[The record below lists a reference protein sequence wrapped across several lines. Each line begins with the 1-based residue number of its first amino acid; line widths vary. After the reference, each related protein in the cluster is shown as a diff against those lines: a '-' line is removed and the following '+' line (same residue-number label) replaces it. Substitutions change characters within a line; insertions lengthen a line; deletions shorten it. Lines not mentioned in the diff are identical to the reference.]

1 MLCQSPLVLRR
12 VSMCIL
18 KNYRIPRGWQK
29 VCLRAKMAA
38 SSSDPCS
45 LFLSPNGR
53 TFTTMEQVH
62 KYNSLLE
69 KEKLLKEQ
77 RKMELK
83 MKKNTAQPFQKA
95 KSSLQVSNW
104 SCT

>member
-1 MLCQSPLVLRR
+1 MCVL
-12 VSMCIL
+12 
-18 KNYRIPRGWQK
+18 KKYRIPRGWQK

-53 TFTTMEQVH
+53 TFTTMEQVQE
-62 KYNSLLE
+62 YNSLLE